1 MIVGV
6 RTQTETVLRQALG
19 EWIKPVLFLNKL
31 DRAMI
36 EQQLE
41 PQELYIRLRAVVEHV
56 NALIATYSSEQQS
69 EAMGGLTVTYYIFW
83 IVTIT

>member
-1 MIVGV
+1 V
-6 RTQTETVLRQALG
+6 RTQTETVLRQSLG

-41 PQELYIRLRAVVEHV
+41 PQELYVRLRAVVERV
-56 NALIATYSSEQQS
+56 NAVIATYCGEQQS
-69 EAMGGLTVTYYIFW
+69 EAMGGLTVLFHFH
-83 IVTIT
+83 